1 MGIMKEHLK
10 ILECYEYADYTV
22 KDLKQIL
29 DISESRIRLYTIE
42 LCEYYGIETLSELK
56 LKVRLNTNWRK
67 EIKNDSQIDSKSRRN
82 FILINFL
89 QNDIVNLSEMSS
101 ALDVTRRTITADLNG
116 IKKFL
121 HMFNLDYISLNS
133 RGIKLI
139 GSENDKKRL
148 FNELLFNIFMKRKY
162 LPNIYDNIFKD
173 FNSYV
178 DKSVQTEVR
187 ELLKRKN
194 VIEHTYLILQIEILI
209 YMGICRNDGIFN
221 VYKSMFEVRFI
232 LKICKKNNVYNL
244 LENYSKEF
252 YKVKDFMKYINKK
265 LKCDVDIS
273 EKSYVSLVIR
283 FKLIEYKNKF
293 SIKEN
298 YLLNRNFKEKYGEV
312 FNHTLLETIEK
323 YFPYKIDSLD
333 KISIF
338 LILKK
343 YLYKNKIK
351 EDKSEYTNII
361 VYDIFQ
367 KLILEE
373 VCEELEGEGIKIDDI
388 VSEYMLEA
396 YLSKNSVKN
405 ILLFESIELSEF
417 IKTKYEIKVFRAS
430 FPLEEIDYLKIK
442 KILE

>member
-1 MGIMKEHLK
+1 
-10 ILECYEYADYTV
+10 
-22 KDLKQIL
+22 
-29 DISESRIRLYTIE
+29 
-42 LCEYYGIETLSELK
+42 
-56 LKVRLNTNWRK
+56 
-67 EIKNDSQIDSKSRRN
+67 
-82 FILINFL
+82 
-89 QNDIVNLSEMSS
+89 MSS

>member
-1 MGIMKEHLK
+1 M
-10 ILECYEYADYTV
+10 
-22 KDLKQIL
+22 
-29 DISESRIRLYTIE
+29 
-42 LCEYYGIETLSELK
+42 
-56 LKVRLNTNWRK
+56 
-67 EIKNDSQIDSKSRRN
+67 
-82 FILINFL
+82 
-89 QNDIVNLSEMSS
+89 
-101 ALDVTRRTITADLNG
+101 
-116 IKKFL
+116 KFL
-121 HMFNLDYISLNS
+121 I
-133 RGIKLI
+133 I
-139 GSENDKKRL
+139 
-148 FNELLFNIFMKRKY
+148 
-162 LPNIYDNIFKD
+162 
-173 FNSYV
+173 
-178 DKSVQTEVR
+178 
-187 ELLKRKN
+187 
-194 VIEHTYLILQIEILI
+194 
-209 YMGICRNDGIFN
+209 
-221 VYKSMFEVRFI
+221 
-232 LKICKKNNVYNL
+232 
-244 LENYSKEF
+244 
-252 YKVKDFMKYINKK
+252 
-265 LKCDVDIS
+265 
-273 EKSYVSLVIR
+273 
-283 FKLIEYKNKF
+283 
-293 SIKEN
+293 
-298 YLLNRNFKEKYGEV
+298 
-312 FNHTLLETIEK
+312 TLLETIEK

>member
-116 IKKFL
+116 VKKFL

-148 FNELLFNIFMKRKY
+148 FSELLFNIFMKRKY
-162 LPNIYDNIFKD
+162 LPNIYDDIFKD

-373 VCEELEGEGIKIDDI
+373 VCEELESEGIKIDDI

>member
-116 IKKFL
+116 VKKFL

-162 LPNIYDNIFKD
+162 LPNIYDDIFKD

>member
-116 IKKFL
+116 VKKFL

-148 FNELLFNIFMKRKY
+148 FSELLFNIFMKRKY
-162 LPNIYDNIFKD
+162 LPNIYDDIFKD

>member
-162 LPNIYDNIFKD
+162 LPNIYDDIFKD